1 MLVALLLSAVG
12 LDANAQAAPWCDGYH
27 MYNNTTNYTSS
38 NYIFALEQ
46 VRISVGT
53 QVIYNHAADG
63 YSGGSSCGLE
73 WRLSNSPSRA
83 LDFTA
88 GNTYTVE
95 ASGSSGSYAYGGS
108 IGVFIDFN
116 NDKDFL
122 DAGEYLGGF
131 SVPGTILSRSKIN
144 V

>member
-27 MYNNTTNYTSS
+27 MYQNSSVGGYTSS

-46 VRISVGT
+46 VRISVGS

-63 YSGGSSCGLE
+63 FSGSTNCGQE
-73 WRLSNSPSRA
+73 WRLSNSVSKA
-83 LDFTA
+83 FDLTA

-95 ASGSSGSYAYGGS
+95 GSGSSGSYAYGGS

-122 DAGEYLGGF
+122 DAGEYLG
-131 SVPGTILSRSKIN
+131 K
-144 V
+144 